1 MVEVSDSA
9 GDGGRPTKAVVAL
22 AAALAFVLGG
32 IGGWLAHSLLGG
44 EASEDVIALP
54 TAEPSGEG
62 DPTPSADAT
71 PADGGVPTDSG
82 ASPSASASPSSS
94 PEPVVERHPAKVTDS
109 DTVGGTHHLT
119 LDYIQFFTGAEA
131 SAAAAAH
138 GGEVP
143 PPNDYFIVN
152 DNPLLREFPVQHGI
166 TVRAVSVADGTVRPE
181 GYDMTLSDW
190 IAAITGPGAGN
201 FLYSFYWFTIT
212 DSTITE
218 IEQQYL
224 P

>member
-1 MVEVSDSA
+1 MQVSDSA
-9 GDGGRPTKAVVAL
+9 GNGRGPTKAVVAL

-32 IGGWLAHSLLGG
+32 IGGWVAHSLLGG
-44 EASEDVIALP
+44 ETSGDVTALP

-71 PADGGVPTDSG
+71 TTDGAGPAGSSE
-82 ASPSASASPSSS
+82 SPSPSASPSSPS
-94 PEPVVERHPAKVTDS
+94 APVVERHPAKVTDT
-109 DTVGGTHHLT
+109 DTVGGTHRLT

-152 DNPLLREFPVQHGI
+152 DNPLLREFPVQPGI

-181 GYDMTLSDW
+181 GYDMTLNDW
-190 IAAITGPGAGN
+190 VAAITGPGAGS

-212 DSTITE
+212 DGTITE